1 MVKTKNVYTHVY
13 ICTKRKTQKIEYT
26 QKKIAYL
33 TGCQSFQS
41 TPLPFPYVIHILSSA
56 RDIVFHEHINN
67 VLLTFCV
74 MTGRMQVQNL
84 F

>member
-1 MVKTKNVYTHVY
+1 MFTHMFTSALKEKHKILIIHKKNSLFDWLSVFS
-13 ICTKRKTQKIEYT
+13 IN
-26 QKKIAYL
+26 
-33 TGCQSFQS
+33 
-41 TPLPFPYVIHILSSA
+41 PLPFPYVIHILSSA

-84 F
+84 